1 MMNFNLQ
8 FFGGRG
14 SAGGNSRASATA
26 RATASGRGGRA
37 TKATSGALPRTRELN
52 SMTGTERVRALKGAA
67 VGTQVRYEGRNGNVV
82 VVEKIS
88 ADRWQNTGSSR
99 AKVRSTKELF
109 STEKNRIRGVRGSK

>member
-26 RATASGRGGRA
+26 RATASGRGRSGRA
-37 TKATSGALPRTRELN
+37 TGGALPRTRELN

-109 STEKNRIRGVRGSK
+109 STEKNRIRGVRGSR

>member
-26 RATASGRGGRA
+26 RATASGRSGRA
-37 TKATSGALPRTRELN
+37 TGGALPRTRELN
-52 SMTGTERVRALKGAA
+52 SMTGAERVRALKGAA

-109 STEKNRIRGVRGSK
+109 GTEKNRIRGVRGSK